1 MAALRL
7 KVADHGF
14 KVVRPQKEE
23 KEMAI
28 ALLMEFPGGTRDQ
41 YDKIL
46 QELGMEKGT
55 EDLPRGL
62 IFHVAGPSK
71 NGWQVIDVWESRADF
86 NRFFAEKL
94 GPAIRLSGVVPTTPK
109 EITVYNLAGVRL
121 PATVGMIGTV
131 Q

>member
-1 MAALRL
+1 
-7 KVADHGF
+7 
-14 KVVRPQKEE
+14 
-23 KEMAI
+23 MAI

-71 NGWQVIDVWESRADF
+71 NGWQVFDVWESRADF
-86 NRFFAEKL
+86 DRFVAERL
-94 GPAIRLSGVVPTTPK
+94 GPAIRASGVVPTTPV
-109 EITVYNLAGVRL
+109 EFPVYNILGVRL
-121 PATVGMIGTV
+121 PAHVSMIGMV
-131 Q
+131 A

>member
-1 MAALRL
+1 
-7 KVADHGF
+7 
-14 KVVRPQKEE
+14 
-23 KEMAI
+23 MAI
-28 ALLMEFPGGTRDQ
+28 ALVMEFPGGTQDN

-46 QELGMEKGT
+46 QGLGMEEGSG
-55 EDLPRGL
+55 DLPRGL

-86 NRFFAEKL
+86 DRFFDEKL

-109 EITVYNLAGVRL
+109 EIPVYNLVGVRL
-121 PATVGMIGTV
+121 PTTVGMIGMV